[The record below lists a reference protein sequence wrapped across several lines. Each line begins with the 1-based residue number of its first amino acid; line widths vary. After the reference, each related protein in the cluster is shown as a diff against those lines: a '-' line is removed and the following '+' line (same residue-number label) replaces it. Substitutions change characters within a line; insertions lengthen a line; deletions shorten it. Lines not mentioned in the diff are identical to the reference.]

1 MSVDQPPTQK
11 LFSFILGND
20 ATSRRVPR
28 LAPRRV
34 SRLDASRAFASLS
47 RLSRVSVVSLARPSV
62 VSVVIMAAADESV
75 DAVPVDADADADAA
89 RPDATVSA
97 TDDPP
102 AHRLPPTNP
111 HKKRKVALTFAY
123 VGAGFAGM
131 QRNPGVRTVEGE
143 LEAAIA
149 RAGGISEA
157 NAGDFGKVQWT
168 RAARTDKGVSAVG
181 QVVALKMVLEPPGTL
196 ERVNAALP
204 DRFEVFG
211 IDRVTNGFNAKTM
224 CDRRRYE
231 YVIPTWAFDPSV
243 GRETASGVGGV
254 GESAA
259 GRFEFTESTRA
270 RVDAVLK
277 NYCGTHNFHNYT
289 VKVKPT
295 DAQAKRYI
303 LSFDCSE
310 PFEAHGET
318 FVRCQVVG
326 QSFMLHQIRKL
337 IGTMLAVVRGE
348 LTEEDQKFAL
358 LTQRHAPTP
367 MAPELGLFLCECIF
381 GAYNDRFGSVHDK
394 FQLDKYA
401 EKSEKF
407 KLEHVY
413 AHIANQERE
422 ENTLRHWI
430 RDTLHAK
437 QLRAAFDASMASSIA
452 DGERLDASR
461 VGDRR
466 NRADKKKRPIAET
479 VSPDVTAAFDR
490 ALREGADRF
499 KRRKADARP
508 SATAAGADRAPPA
521 TDAAPRDHSDA
532 STLPR
537 SRPPSHVPND
547 ELSD

>member
-1 MSVDQPPTQK
+1 MKNHHRPVPRATVRRARRSVTPRLGRETRADVPRKVVSRANANATTRGGSNPSHCVH
-11 LFSFILGND
+11 SFMAAAGAD
-20 ATSRRVPR
+20 DDDDDDSRAVPVADVPATS
-28 LAPRRV
+28 
-34 SRLDASRAFASLS
+34 
-47 RLSRVSVVSLARPSV
+47 ARPSTT
-62 VSVVIMAAADESV
+62 S
-75 DAVPVDADADADAA
+75 P
-89 RPDATVSA
+89 
-97 TDDPP
+97 DDPP
-102 AHRLPPTNP
+102 LHKLPPTNP
-111 HKKRKVALTFAY
+111 NKKRKVALTFAY

-204 DRFEVFG
+204 ERFEVFG

-231 YVIPTWAFDPSV
+231 YVIPTWAFDPNV
-243 GRETASGVGGV
+243 GRETGGGG
-254 GESAA
+254 GEDAA
-259 GRFEFTESTRA
+259 ATRFEFTESTRA
-270 RVDAVLK
+270 RVNAVLK

-310 PFEAHGET
+310 PFEANGDV

-348 LTEEDQKFAL
+348 LTEDDQKFAL
-358 LTQRHAPTP
+358 LSHRHVPTP

-381 GAYNDRFGSVHDK
+381 GAYNDRFGSVHDA

-401 EKSEKF
+401 EKSENF
-407 KLEHVY
+407 KRTHVY
-413 AHIANQERE
+413 THIANQERE
-422 ENTLRHWI
+422 QNTLRHWI

-437 QLRAAFDASMASSIA
+437 QLRAAFDASMAASIA

-466 NRADKKKRPIAET
+466 NRADKKKRPIDEST
-479 VSPDVTAAFDR
+479 SPEIIDSFDR
-490 ALREGADRF
+490 AVREGADRF
-499 KRRKADARP
+499 KRRKAA
-508 SATAAGADRAPPA
+508 SASASAPP
-521 TDAAPRDHSDA
+521 PP
-532 STLPR
+532 PR
-537 SRPPSHVPND
+537 SRASAPREPSQASNTARSRPQNASSRVPND

>member
-1 MSVDQPPTQK
+1 MMKHRRPTTDSAH
-11 LFSFILGND
+11 FFILGTTPPRD
-20 ATSRRVPR
+20 AS
-28 LAPRRV
+28 RV
-34 SRLDASRAFASLS
+34 SRLDERAPRRISRVHVSLASLS
-47 RLSRVSVVSLARPSV
+47 RLGRLSRASVVSFV
-62 VSVVIMAAADESV
+62 VNIMAAADESV
-75 DAVPVDADADADAA
+75 DAVPADADADADAE

-204 DRFEVFG
+204 ERFEVFG

-231 YVIPTWAFDPSV
+231 YVIPTWAFDPNV
-243 GRETASGVGGV
+243 GRETASVG

-259 GRFEFTESTRA
+259 AGTFEFTESTRA

-358 LTQRHAPTP
+358 LSHRHAPTP

-466 NRADKKKRPIAET
+466 NRAEKKKRPNAET

-490 ALREGADRF
+490 AVREGADRF

-508 SATAAGADRAPPA
+508 SAAASGADRAPPA
-521 TDAAPRDHSDA
+521 TDAAPRDRTDA